1 MRGNQQVNTAQA
13 AAQANFAARNAVLTY
28 GVPRF
33 QPLQTVVVS
42 AADIA
47 AGANQVSIVP
57 RNVGLIRGFLVKVTA
72 TLLNG
77 DVADA
82 ATRAPFG
89 AANLLSN
96 IQFTDMNQLVRVNCS
111 GRSLNLINSA
121 KEKLAFGG
129 AYSPNVPVGYGN
141 NWDVMV
147 GPASIAS
154 GGAATQEVQM
164 YFYVPL
170 AYSKLDLRG
179 AMWAGV
185 VNSTSQLQLTINPT
199 PMVDAG
205 DRLNAVYYGS
215 GSSGY
220 NTGSNVTIEV
230 WQDYIDQVPYNGGQ
244 PVLPQGDLSLAY
256 QILDTSMNGLTSG
269 QDFGVPFA
277 NFRNFLSTTIIVDNG
292 VTPFLNNGDELN
304 YFKLSAANS
313 STLWQYDP
321 ETAAF
326 LARNQFAADPPLG
339 AYHFSMRDRP
349 INTQQFGNMEILVN
363 PNSNI
368 NAAAYLA
375 INWEFFAALNQVTF
389 ASSLPNGG

>member
-1 MRGNQQVNTAQA
+1 MAAKPSQAQTAQA
-13 AAQANFAARNAVLTY
+13 QAQQNFQARNLVLGA

-33 QPLQTVVVS
+33 QPLKTVVTS

-47 AGANQVSIVP
+47 AGGNQVAIVP
-57 RNVGLIRGFLVKVTA
+57 QNVGLVRGFLIKLTCTVNINDTQTDTA
-72 TLLNG
+72 N
-77 DVADA
+77 
-82 ATRAPFG
+82 RAPFG
-89 AANLLSN
+89 CANLLSN
-96 IQFTDMNQLVRVNCS
+96 IQFTDMNNLVRVNAS
-111 GRSLNLINSA
+111 GRSLNLVNSA

-147 GPASIAS
+147 GPATIADGS
-154 GGAATQEVQM
+154 DQELQM
-164 YFYVPL
+164 YWYLPL

-185 VNSTSQLQLTINPT
+185 VNSTSQLQLTINPN
-199 PMVDAG
+199 PIVDTG
-205 DRLNAVYYGS
+205 DRLNAVYYGVD
-215 GSSGY
+215 GSGY
-220 NTGSNVTIEV
+220 KTGSNVVIEV
-230 WQDYIDQVPYNGGQ
+230 WQDYIDQVPYNNGQ
-244 PVLPQGDLSLAY
+244 PILPMGDLSLAY
-256 QILDTSMNGLTSG
+256 QILDTSMNGLTAA

-277 NFRNFLSTTIIVDNG
+277 NFRNFLSTTIVVDNG

-363 PNSNI
+363 PNNNI